1 MMWLPGAMV
10 RYLFDRLT
18 LPDEREM
25 RLLATWPSQV
35 KTTVPVGEGL
45 LGATFAVK
53 VNEAPGATVA
63 VERESVVVLETRL
76 EPVTLTVIAEEIEEP

>member
-10 RYLFDRLT
+10 RFLFDRLT
-18 LPDEREM
+18 LPEESGM
-25 RLLATWPSQV
+25 RLLATWPSLV
-35 KTTVPVGEGL
+35 KTTVPVGEGP

-63 VERESVVVLETRL
+63 AESESVVVLEARL
-76 EPVTLTVIAEEIEEP
+76 EPVTLTLMAEEIEEP